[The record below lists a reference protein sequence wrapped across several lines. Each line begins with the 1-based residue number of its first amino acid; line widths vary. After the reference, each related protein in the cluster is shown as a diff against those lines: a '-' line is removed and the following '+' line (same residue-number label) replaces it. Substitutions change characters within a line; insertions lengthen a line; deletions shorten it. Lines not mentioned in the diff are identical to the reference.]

1 MHAVRP
7 DGRKAVAFL
16 QMDSV
21 TRIPVEFAYFEQA
34 QPATASILEHARVDR
49 MRRAARAWAGCWGAA
64 VVAVFLPV
72 LHFILVPSLLLGG
85 PLYAMVMM
93 RERVTVLGADGACPA
108 CGAEQHPRMKT
119 GASDRMEFRCDSC
132 RRALVIKLPEALL
145 AKESKG

>member
-1 MHAVRP
+1 MPGPPATQVP
-7 DGRKAVAFL
+7 A
-16 QMDSV
+16 
-21 TRIPVEFAYFEQA
+21 EFAYHEQV
-34 QPATASILEHARVDR
+34 QPATVSVIKHARVDR

-72 LHFILVPSLLLGG
+72 LHFVLVPSLLVGG

-119 GASDRMEFRCDSC
+119 GASDRMEFRCENC
-132 RRALVIKLPEALL
+132 RRALAIKLPPQLL
-145 AKESKG
+145 AKEAKG